1 MATITSPGRTGFG
14 GGTRASAASPWRHVD
29 LTLIGAVLAIAALGM
44 LMVYSATRNALEFN
58 NLDPQYYLQ
67 RQAIFVGVGLC
78 VMVAAT
84 VFDYRFFRDRAAMLY
99 GGTLFLLL
107 LVISPLGS
115 NKKGTQAWFQL
126 GPYQLQPSEFAKITL
141 IIAIAAFVG
150 SARGAELDLRRFLTV
165 LAIGG
170 APIGLVYLQ
179 PDLGTALVSLAILLG
194 MLLVAGAKAKH
205 LAALVLLGVVAMVA
219 VVQLGVL
226 KQYQLDRLSAFLDPA
241 GDTQRSTYNL
251 AQSKTAIG
259 SGGVSGKGLF
269 QGTQTNLSYVPEQHT
284 DFIFTVAG
292 EELGLLGA
300 GTVIVLF
307 GLLLWRGCVI
317 TRRAPDLFGTLA
329 CTGVVCWLGFQ
340 AFQNIGMALGIMPVT
355 GLPLPF
361 VSYGGSAMLANLL
374 AVGLLLNVHARS
386 RAR

>member
-1 MATITSPGRTGFG
+1 MASIASPRTGFG
-14 GGTRASAASPWRHVD
+14 GGTRSSAASPWRHVD
-29 LTLIGAVLAIAALGM
+29 VTLIGAVLAIASLGM

-58 NLDPQYYLQ
+58 NIDPQYYLQ

-84 VFDYRFFRDRAAMLY
+84 VFDYRTFRDRAPLLY
-99 GGTLFLLL
+99 VATLFMLL
-107 LVISPLGS
+107 LVVSPLGS
-115 NKKGTQAWFQL
+115 NKRGAQAWFQL

-150 SARGAELDLRRFLTV
+150 SARGNELDLRRFLTV
-165 LAIGG
+165 LAIAG

-179 PDLGTALVSLAILLG
+179 PDLGTALVSLAVLLG
-194 MLLVAGAKAKH
+194 MLLVGGARAKH
-205 LAALVLLGVVAMVA
+205 LAALVGVGVLAMVA

-284 DFIFTVAG
+284 DFIFTAVG
-292 EELGLLGA
+292 EQLGLIGSAALLSLFA
-300 GTVIVLF
+300 IVVWRTWRSAALARDPSGTMICVGVLAMF
-307 GLLLWRGCVI
+307 
-317 TRRAPDLFGTLA
+317 T
-329 CTGVVCWLGFQ
+329 FQ
-340 AFQNIGMALGIMPVT
+340 IFENVGMAMGIMPIT
-355 GLPLPF
+355 GIPLPF
-361 VSYGGSAMLANLL
+361 MSYGGSSTLASF
-374 AVGLLLNVHARS
+374 AAIGLVLNVHMRRFS
-386 RAR
+386 